1 MQKNESFSSEA
12 EMRTAKE
19 HFLQNLQLIRTPSLL
34 FRRKEDGMLETVYVT
49 DSLAAMMECTKEES
63 MKYLSGDGFILST
76 FPDDRILVHKM
87 LRKHVSEEG
96 TDVLTVRKYTAKQKK
111 IWCSVHFS
119 FLEDFGESY
128 IYCTYFNMTIV
139 KEYEERVKNAYQSMV
154 DSFTRVSEHTLG
166 IFRVNLTEDIIEDM
180 QGSELFASDSL
191 MLPYSEVQ
199 KRRSRHYLIETER
212 EEFLSRFNREMLL
225 LNEQNGKMRESC
237 SFFSEREDGRHC
249 FVRITVRLTKHPM
262 TGDVIAFISEEESNE
277 DRTKEM
283 LLNRILVR
291 QFDMVTYLADGK
303 YRVVIGD
310 GSLIERGSI
319 FPKEREGTYVDYLE
333 SQVIPVL
340 HGTEEER
347 EKQIAALQ
355 PEQVKCEIEKKNP
368 YMANIAVDIDDQTY
382 YKRFDFYKTDPDAD
396 FYIILKSDTTDV
408 QREQLEINAQL
419 KLALEEAKQASI
431 AKTAFLSRMSHEI
444 RTPMN
449 AIIGLDNIALK
460 DETLTDSA
468 RTYLEKIGG
477 SARYLLSLIN
487 DILDMSRIE
496 SGRMVIKR
504 EEFLFS
510 NFLDQIRTIVDGQ
523 CRDKGLNFKCLIRGE
538 LDEYYIGDDTKLKQV
553 MINILGNSVK
563 FTNPGGTI
571 FMGIEKIASY
581 ENQSTLKF
589 SLQDTGVG
597 MDKEYLPKI
606 FEAFSQE
613 DATTTSKYGGSG
625 LGLAITQNIVELM
638 NGTIRVD
645 STKGVGTTFTVEI
658 PLQNVDKKDVMNDLN
673 IQPHDMHI
681 LIIDDNP
688 VDLRHAQIML
698 EEVGVTSETCRSGK
712 EALEMI
718 RLAHGRREEYNL
730 VLVDWKMPEQD
741 GVDVTREIR
750 KVLGTDTTV
759 VILTS
764 YNWSDVE
771 EEAKEAGV
779 DAFMSKPIFANSVLN
794 EFKQAMLKKQGRTE
808 EKKEEA
814 DLRGRR
820 ILVAEDVEVNAIIMQ
835 ELLSMGGMES
845 EVAENGQLAVEL
857 FESHPENY
865 FDAILMDVR
874 MPVMDGLEAT
884 RKLRAL
890 ARPDSKMIPIIA
902 MTANAFD
909 EDVQNSLQAGMN
921 AHLAKPVEP
930 EHLYK
935 TLTEIIGA
943 VTYVRKGWIR
953 EV

>member
-1 MQKNESFSSEA
+1 MQNNETFSSEE
-12 EMRTAKE
+12 EMGKE
-19 HFLQNLQLIRTPSLL
+19 KERFIKNLQCINTPSLL

-49 DSLAAMMECTKEES
+49 DSLSEMMECTKEES
-63 MKYLSGDGFILST
+63 MNYLSGDGFILST
-76 FPDDRILVHKM
+76 FPDDRILVHKI
-87 LRKHVSEEG
+87 LKNHVSEDG
-96 TDVLTVRKYTAKQKK
+96 TDVLTIRKYTAKQKK
-111 IWCSVHFS
+111 IWCRVHFS
-119 FLEDFGESY
+119 FMEDFGEQY
-128 IYCTYFNMTIV
+128 IYCTYFNVTIV
-139 KEYEERVKNAYQSMV
+139 KEYEERARNAYRSMG
-154 DSFTRVSEHTLG
+154 DSFTRISEHTLG
-166 IFRVNLTEDIIEDM
+166 TFRVNLTEDVIEDM
-180 QGSELFASDSL
+180 QGADLYSTDSL
-191 MLPYSEVQ
+191 MLPYSEVLR
-199 KRRSRHYLIETER
+199 RRSGHYLIETER

-225 LNEQNGKMRESC
+225 LNEQNGKMRESY

-262 TGDVIAFISEEESNE
+262 SGDVIAFISEEESNE

-310 GSLIERGSI
+310 GSLIERGGI
-319 FPKEREGTYVDYLE
+319 FPKEREGTYADYLT

-340 HGTEEER
+340 HGSEEER
-347 EKQIAALQ
+347 EKQTAALQ
-355 PEQVKCEIEKKNP
+355 PDSVKREVEKRNP
-368 YMANIAVDIDDQTY
+368 YVTNIAVDIDGRTY
-382 YKRFDFYKTDPDAD
+382 YKRFDFYKTDPNAD
-396 FYIILKSDTTDV
+396 FYILLKSDTTEV

-468 RTYLEKIGG
+468 RGYLEKIGG

-523 CRDKGLNFKCLIRGE
+523 CRDKGLNFKCLVRGE

-581 ENQSTLKF
+581 ENQSTIRF
-589 SLQDTGVG
+589 SLQDTGIG

-658 PLQNVDKKDVMNDLN
+658 PLQNVDKKDMIKEFN

-698 EEVGVTSETCRSGK
+698 EEVGVASETCRSGQ
-712 EALEMI
+712 EALELI

-730 VLVDWKMPEQD
+730 ILVDLKMPEQD
-741 GVDVTREIR
+741 GVAVTREIR
-750 KVLGTDTTV
+750 KVLSAEQTV
-759 VILTS
+759 IILTS
-764 YNWSDVE
+764 YNWTEVE

-779 DAFMSKPIFANSVLN
+779 DAFISKPIFANGVLH
-794 EFKQAMLKKQGRTE
+794 EFKQAMLRKQGKTDG
-808 EKKEEA
+808 EKNGV

-820 ILVAEDVEVNAIIMQ
+820 ILVAEDVEVNAIIMR
-835 ELLSMGGMES
+835 ELLAMGGMEA
-845 EVAENGQLAVEL
+845 EVAENGQMAVEV

-884 RKLRAL
+884 RELRAL
-890 ARPDSKMIPIIA
+890 GRPDSGTIPIIA

-930 EHLYK
+930 EHMYK
-935 TLTEIIGA
+935 TLSEIIRG
-943 VTYVRKGWIR
+943 
-953 EV
+953 